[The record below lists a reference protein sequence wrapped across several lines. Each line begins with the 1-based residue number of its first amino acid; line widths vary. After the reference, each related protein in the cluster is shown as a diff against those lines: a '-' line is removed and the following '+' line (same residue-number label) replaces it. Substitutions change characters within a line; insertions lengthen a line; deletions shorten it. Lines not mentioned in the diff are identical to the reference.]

1 MPGLPLQT
9 DMTFGA
15 KWGFVYGE
23 YRPRFFFWESVVML
37 RKLLMVVVIVYV
49 GYVGEGVQ
57 VRARGRER
65 GRASLG
71 GETAELERD
80 RARACWASTGAEIS
94 SCLVFQRTRAVP
106 FWT

>member
-1 MPGLPLQT
+1 MS
-9 DMTFGA
+9 FGA

-65 GRASLG
+65 GRASFG
-71 GETAELERD
+71 GGIGGTEQALTD
-80 RARACWASTGAEIS
+80 NGKVTGS
-94 SCLVFQRTRAVP
+94 SCWLLQSAAAHHKVMLLG
-106 FWT
+106 